1 MQLSGDFANINFA
14 TLLNLS
20 LNSKLNGR
28 MTITQG
34 IEIAQVYLQDGLAVY
49 ATLGVLIGIDAILE
63 IFLWKDAKFF
73 FEEGLGNIEF
83 PLRINMDTASI
94 IQTGVEYVKRRVFL
108 DEIGITVNSVLIPT
122 SQAYNLLS
130 DSNDALLKFVI
141 AKLNGINN
149 IAQAF
154 EELNLSLAQLIDLL
168 YNLISQKLVVAID
181 PSENSQAF
189 NSETLPPWVN
199 EKLSEINPNINQAV
213 IDLIIWSDRAK
224 DILINIEKDLKLT
237 IDDLSKRLEID
248 NVSNDEGLES
258 VLDLDFNTLGQPL
271 FGEFGQPG

>member
-34 IEIAQVYLQDGLAVY
+34 IEIAQVYLHDGLAVY

-149 IAQAF
+149 IA
-154 EELNLSLAQLIDLL
+154 
-168 YNLISQKLVVAID
+168 
-181 PSENSQAF
+181 
-189 NSETLPPWVN
+189 
-199 EKLSEINPNINQAV
+199 
-213 IDLIIWSDRAK
+213 
-224 DILINIEKDLKLT
+224 
-237 IDDLSKRLEID
+237 
-248 NVSNDEGLES
+248 
-258 VLDLDFNTLGQPL
+258 
-271 FGEFGQPG
+271 

>member
-237 IDDLSKRLEID
+237 IDDLSKSLEID

-258 VLDLDFNTLGQPL
+258 VLDLDSNTLGQPL